1 MREIINQ
8 INQWQKDGDNNIAI
22 ATVVQTWGSSPRGI
36 GAKMAMTP
44 DHKIAGSVSGGCIEG
59 AVFEAAMQA
68 LEQGKSQLL
77 QFGVA
82 DETAFETIGLACGGT
97 VEVFVEPLHAPIHQ
111 LWREAA
117 AGEGAGYAVAIATV
131 VRGGDMV
138 GQKAIVTDEPTR
150 RDAQSARLTHGTEE
164 NATHKIVATQ
174 NAAVMHL
181 MQQAALAA
189 LARGQSQRVTLIAA
203 QTGLGEDIDVFVD
216 VQLPSPTLVI
226 IGGVHIAIA
235 LTHIAKLVG
244 YRTIVIDP
252 RAAFGNS
259 LRFGHVDELV
269 KEWPRE
275 AFKHVPITRATAI
288 VTLTHD
294 AKFDDQALKIAL
306 PSAAFYVGALGGKN
320 TRAKRRERLLAAGLP
335 VEMVD
340 RLHAPIGLDLASK
353 TPEEIALATMAQI
366 VAAKNK

>member
-8 INQWQKDGDNNIAI
+8 INRWQQDGNDKIAI
-22 ATVVQTWGSSPRGI
+22 ATVIQTWGSAPRGI

-68 LEQGKSQLL
+68 LEEGKSQLL

-97 VEVFVEPLHAPIHQ
+97 VEVFVEPLQPHIHQ
-111 LWREAA
+111 LWRDAA
-117 AGEGAGYAVAIATV
+117 AGEYAVAIATV
-131 VRGGDMV
+131 VQGAGMV
-138 GQKAIVTDEPTR
+138 GQKAIVTDTPSR
-150 RDAQSARLTHGTEE
+150 QDASA
-164 NATHKIVATQ
+164 ATSPIG
-174 NAAVMHL
+174 L
-181 MQQAALAA
+181 SLQQAAQAA
-189 LARGQSQRVTLIAA
+189 LARGQSQRVILTAT
-203 QTGLGEDIDVFVD
+203 QTGLGEDLDVFVD
-216 VQLPSPTLVI
+216 VQLPSPTLII

-244 YRTIVIDP
+244 YRSIVIDP

-269 KEWPRE
+269 REWPRE

-306 PSAAFYVGALGGKN
+306 PSVAFYVGALGGKS
-320 TRAKRRERLLAAGLP
+320 TRAKRRERLLAAGLA
-335 VEMVD
+335 VEVVD